1 VERIGKSTIVGC
13 LMLCF
18 SGLYA
23 ARPFATD
30 DAGTVTQGM
39 HELEVG
45 IDFWSE
51 EASLGLSFKH
61 GLTDR
66 MDIGVGIGRTL
77 APEEA
82 AEFEK
87 AELGMKFS
95 IIPDFIAFSAN
106 GSFGHEEYFLNGI
119 ITRNVGPVEIDANLG
134 YETDFTGDEEGTV
147 IYSAAAIFSGNS
159 YAFGAEI
166 SGDKDGF
173 GYWLIGGRYFFI
185 EGFAVDAGVAGGFE
199 DDPMTTATAGIH
211 YEF

>member
-1 VERIGKSTIVGC
+1 MCILLLC
-13 LMLCF
+13 LGF
-18 SGLYA
+18 GYG

-30 DAGTVTQGM
+30 DAGIVTQGM
-39 HELEVG
+39 HELEAG

-51 EASLGLSFKH
+51 EASLGLGFKH

-66 MDIGVGIGRTL
+66 MDIGVGLGRTL

-82 AEFEK
+82 VEFEN

-95 IIPDFIAFSAN
+95 IIPDFVAFSVS

-119 ITRNVGPVEIDANLG
+119 ITRCFGPVEFDANLG

-147 IYSAAAIFSGNS
+147 IYSLAAIFGGGS
-159 YAFGAEI
+159 YAFGAEA
-166 SGDKDGF
+166 SGDKDGL
-173 GYWLIGGRYFFI
+173 GYWLVGGRYSFI
-185 EGFAVDAGVAGGFE
+185 EGFAVDAGIAGGFE
-199 DDPMTTATAGIH
+199 DDAATTATAGIH